1 MKNNTLSST
10 ILKLLGKYEGKL
22 EKESQEIIQAKI
34 EYDRVSD
41 RVKELRLELDEI
53 NDRICNLK
61 VDQRTYESELK
72 RREQLIMQQM
82 NDEVSAQYRSL
93 EEERERLES
102 QLVEVQEAI
111 RAGSRVKSTAR
122 SVMQHLESAE
132 SWATYD
138 VWFKGGIISHMS
150 KYNHIDNAESDF
162 NRLSSQLKDF
172 KKELSDID
180 IPEIPGIGGIDSTT
194 RVLDFWFDNIFTDL
208 RVRDQILND
217 SEQIRK
223 IYGNVDRAISKL
235 RAEVRNPSDTDVL
248 NTKE

>member
-1 MKNNTLSST
+1 MKESW
-10 ILKLLGKYEGKL
+10 
-22 EKESQEIIQAKI
+22 KESQEIIQAKI

-93 EEERERLES
+93 ERRKGRLES

-122 SVMQHLESAE
+122 SVMQH
-132 SWATYD
+132 WK
-138 VWFKGGIISHMS
+138 V
-150 KYNHIDNAESDF
+150 
-162 NRLSSQLKDF
+162 LKAGQ
-172 KKELSDID
+172 
-180 IPEIPGIGGIDSTT
+180 PTMYG
-194 RVLDFWFDNIFTDL
+194 L
-208 RVRDQILND
+208 REAL
-217 SEQIRK
+217 
-223 IYGNVDRAISKL
+223 
-235 RAEVRNPSDTDVL
+235 
-248 NTKE
+248 